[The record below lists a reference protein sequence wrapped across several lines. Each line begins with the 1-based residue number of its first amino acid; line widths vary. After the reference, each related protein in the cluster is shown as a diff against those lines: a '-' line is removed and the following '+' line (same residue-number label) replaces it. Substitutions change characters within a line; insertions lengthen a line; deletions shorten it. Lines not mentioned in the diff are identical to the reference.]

1 MVGSWEVLVNV
12 HSLCDLSRNK
22 TQWDDLKA
30 TKSFSSIGLWC
41 ILGDFNIVWG
51 PYEKHGIGYEE
62 LSLGKRS
69 LFNQFI
75 QEMEV
80 ANVLWLVEVLLG
92 TCLMEKLA
100 KSKLDKFMVSCLWFN
115 IFPSSTS
122 FILERNISD
131 RCPIIMKDL
140 RVD

>member
-1 MVGSWEVLVNV
+1 MYTHYVTYLATKHNGMILRRQNLLVVLDCGASWE
-12 HSLCDLSRNK
+12 
-22 TQWDDLKA
+22 
-30 TKSFSSIGLWC
+30 
-41 ILGDFNIVWG
+41 ILILFGDH
-51 PYEKHGIGYEE
+51 EKHGIGYEE